1 MGGNS
6 YLKIIKKN
14 NIIFY
19 IKKIIFISVSI
30 L

>member
-6 YLKIIKKN
+6 YLKIIEKN

-19 IKKIIFISVSI
+19 IKKIIFISISI